1 MTDLKRS
8 CNAALERHTIR
19 SGYRRCT
26 GALGETVRAAESQNL
41 SYGQYVARNETI
53 SLRSRRSKESGWTSP
68 RRTIIEGLDSEL
80 ITPES
85 RAEWL
90 DDPHAK
96 QVLIAKRIRR
106 KRL

>member
-1 MTDLKRS
+1 MTDFKRS

-26 GALGETVRAAESQNL
+26 GALGETVRAAEKEGL
-41 SYGQYVARNETI
+41 TYGQYVARNETI
-53 SLRSRRSKESGWTSP
+53 SLRSRRFKESRWTSP

-90 DDPHAK
+90 NDPYAK
-96 QVLIAKRIRR
+96 QAVIAKRKRR
-106 KRL
+106 GQR